1 MFGLGFAEIVVICL
15 VVLIIVRP
23 KDLPRLFRKAG
34 ALYRQVSDQLKAAS
48 QIVANMDVEERKD
61 DADEE
66 GGEK

>member
-23 KDLPRLFRKAG
+23 KDLPRLLRKTG

-48 QIVANMDVEERKD
+48 QVVASMDVEEKKD